1 MALLKVGDKVRIIEN
16 TSNGFRKGTQNLVIV
31 NVDKGDTRIPYNVQN
46 PRTGDTM
53 WHKQSDVALMEKKPT
68 VCFKPTPAAK
78 TKKTGFTVDEKF
90 IKEAHGAACSEWK
103 QKLEKK
109 FPEVF
114 ASKFFKF
121 NEEHVVSIS
130 CTNESPLFVANGL
143 AASTELQMTSL
154 MVADAYEMSVID
166 KSGNVLAKYP
176 YHTSIAFTKK
186 R

>member
-16 TSNGFRKGTQNLVIV
+16 TSNGFRKGTKNLVIA
-31 NVDKGDTRIPYNVQN
+31 NVDRGDMNIPYNVKN
-46 PRTGDTM
+46 PKTGETM

-68 VCFKPTPAAK
+68 PAAK
-78 TKKTGFTVDEKF
+78 TKKPAFTVDEKF

-121 NEEHVVSIS
+121 NEDHVVSIS

-154 MVADAYEMSVID
+154 MVADRYEMSVID

-176 YHTSIAFTKK
+176 DHTSIAFTKK
-186 R
+186 K